1 MMFFIFFTN
10 YVKYP
15 LLSKMIASGEKFG
28 FVLIERW
35 LSNLK
40 SIAFL
45 RLDNRE
51 PNFIK
56 RYFLKRSLGGILVVG
71 GELFQ
76 NAPYFLKRMSLK

>member
-15 LLSKMIASGEKFG
+15 LFSKMIASGEKFG

-40 SIAFL
+40 VLHFFKDWII
-45 RLDNRE
+45 E
-51 PNFIK
+51 
-56 RYFLKRSLGGILVVG
+56 SLILLSGI
-71 GELFQ
+71 F
-76 NAPYFLKRMSLK
+76 